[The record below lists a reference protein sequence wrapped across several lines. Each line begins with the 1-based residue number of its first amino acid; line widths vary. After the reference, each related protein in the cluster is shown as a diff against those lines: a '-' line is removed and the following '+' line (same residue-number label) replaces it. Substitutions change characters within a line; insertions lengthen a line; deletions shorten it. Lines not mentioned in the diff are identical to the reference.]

1 MRSLHG
7 VRRLRDSAFTLIE
20 LLVVI
25 AIIAILAG
33 LLLPALAKA
42 KEKAKRASCLNNL
55 KQIGIGV
62 TIYAGDNNDFVMRAR
77 GSNVQV
83 ALDLDAP
90 AGKYV
95 GLTVE
100 QTNSTVWNCPGRKAD
115 LPIYEAS
122 YPQWVIGY
130 QYFGG
135 IVNWSGP
142 AYSGPG
148 FSPIKLTTA
157 KPHWALGADL
167 VVRVGSDPWGVFT
180 DARDAQIFKGCPP
193 HRNAY
198 SALPAGGNHVY
209 VDGSARWI
217 KGDQLRFLH
226 SWTTDRK
233 CYFYQDKDDL
243 PTALTGRWDSAAL
256 KP

>member
-1 MRSLHG
+1 
-7 VRRLRDSAFTLIE
+7 LIE

-42 KEKAKRASCLNNL
+42 KEKAIRASCLNNL
-55 KQIGIGV
+55 KQIGIGIN
-62 TIYAGDNNDFVMRAR
+62 IYAGDNQDYVLRAR
-77 GSNVQV
+77 SNSVQV
-83 ALDLDAP
+83 ALDIDAS

-100 QTNSTVWNCPGRKAD
+100 NTNSTAIWNCPGRKAD
-115 LPIYEAS
+115 LPVYEAS

-135 IVNWSGP
+135 IINWD
-142 AYSGPG
+142 GPG
-148 FSPIKLTTA
+148 YKGISFSPVKLSTS
-157 KPHWALGADL
+157 KPHWALAADM
-167 VVRVGSDPWGVFT
+167 VVRRGNDPWGVFT
-180 DARDAQIFKGCPP
+180 DARDAVIFKGAPP
-193 HRNAY
+193 HRNN
-198 SALPAGGNHVY
+198 SSGLPAGANHVY

-226 SWTTDRK
+226 TWVPSYQTK
-233 CYFYQDKDDL
+233 LYFYQDKDDL
-243 PTALTGRWDSAAL
+243 PSALSTPSRWDSATL
-256 KP
+256 KLQP